1 MTRELAIEDLPDIA
15 RGAALLGTGGGGDP
29 YLGRLLVEQEYHR
42 GRRVCLLDL
51 AEVADDAL
59 VIPSAGMGAP
69 TVRVEKLPRG
79 TEASLALRT
88 LERHLGRAAEATMP
102 IECGGSNSMVPLL
115 VGAQLGLPVVDAD
128 GMGRAFPEL
137 QMQTF
142 GVYGVS
148 GSPLAFAGVHDERG
162 ILDAGA
168 DNRRLERLARGVTV
182 QLGGTASIALFPMS
196 GQDARRTAVPGTMT
210 LALRIGRC
218 LREARARHVDPFG
231 ALTELFKETMYEHAR
246 AIFHGRIVDVERT
259 TTGGFA
265 RGRALIKAFGAES
278 SLSLVFQN
286 EHLIATVD
294 GRLRAVVPD
303 LITVLDVET
312 AEPITTEALRYGQR
326 VAVFAIS
333 APPIMRT
340 PEALAVFGPR
350 QFGLDVDFTPFEELA

>member
-1 MTRELAIEDLPDIA
+1 MSRELTAEDLPDIA

-29 YLGRLLVEQEYHR
+29 YLGRLLVEQEYR
-42 GRRVCLLDL
+42 QGRRVQLLDPS
-51 AEVADDAL
+51 EIADDAL

-79 TEASLALRT
+79 NEPSLALRT
-88 LERHLGRAAEATMP
+88 LEEHLGRTADATMP

-115 VGAQLGLPVVDAD
+115 VGAQLGLPVIDAD

-148 GSPLAFAGVHDERG
+148 GSPLAFSGAHDERG
-162 ILDAGA
+162 VIDTGA
-168 DNRRLERLARGVTV
+168 DNKRLERLARGVTV
-182 QLGGTASIALFPMS
+182 QMGGTASIALFPMS
-196 GQDARRTAVPGTMT
+196 GKDVRRTAVPGTIT

-218 LREARARHVDPFG
+218 LRESRDRHADPFE
-231 ALTELFKETMYEHAR
+231 ALTALFKETMYEHAR
-246 AIFHGRIVDVERT
+246 PVFRGRIVDVERR

-265 RGRALIKAFGAES
+265 RGKALIQAFGGDAV
-278 SLSLVFQN
+278 LSLVFQN
-286 EHLIATVD
+286 EHLVASVD
-294 GRLRAVVPD
+294 GRVRVVVPD
-303 LITVLDVET
+303 LITVLDTET

-326 VAVFAIS
+326 VTVFAIS

-350 QFGLDVDFTPFEELA
+350 QFGLDVDFTPVEEIE